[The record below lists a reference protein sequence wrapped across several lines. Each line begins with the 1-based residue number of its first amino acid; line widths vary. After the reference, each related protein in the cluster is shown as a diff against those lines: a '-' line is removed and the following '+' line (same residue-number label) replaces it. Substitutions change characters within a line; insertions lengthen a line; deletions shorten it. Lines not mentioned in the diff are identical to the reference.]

1 MKKKALAMIL
11 ACTMI
16 GSLTACGASASDP
29 APTAAQ
35 KPAAEAESKKQEEE
49 PAAPAADAGAEA
61 AAMSVKDIV
70 IPDGTELNVTTT
82 FAGEESNV
90 QLYQDKVQEWIDAT
104 GCVVND
110 SSATADETFKSRVI
124 SDFETGAEP
133 DVLFFFN
140 GNDSNPFVEAGKV
153 VSIEEIRS
161 VYPDY
166 ADNMKDS
173 MLEATAS
180 PADGV
185 SYSVPFYGYWE
196 GMFVNKTVCEAA
208 GVEVPGP
215 DTTWEEFMDIC
226 QKIKDAGF
234 TPIATSLAKEPHY
247 WFEFAIYNHTSPTT
261 HTVMPASV
269 DDETAKAWIAGLND
283 IKDLFEKGYLSE
295 NTNTAESSE
304 VFQNFIDGK
313 SAFYVDGSWKCGGI
327 ADSTDAIENFTVT
340 YVPGTGNRKATDI
353 IGGLSSGWY
362 ISRKAWEDE
371 GKRAAAVSFIS
382 SLITDECVSQFAG
395 VAATALKN
403 GATVDESTLNQVQ
416 IESLT
421 MTGNATAVTGA
432 VQDLM
437 TQDQRAPIFDHM
449 PEIVTGEIAVEDAVQ
464 QVLDNMAE

>member
-1 MKKKALAMIL
+1 MKKKILAMIL
-11 ACTMI
+11 TGAMAL
-16 GSLTACGASASDP
+16 SLAACGNTDSSADK
-29 APTAAQ
+29 TET
-35 KPAAEAESKKQEEE
+35 PAAAETKTEE
-49 PAAPAADAGAEA
+49 AAPAKEAEPEA
-61 AAMSVKDIV
+61 AAVSVKDIV
-70 IPDGTELNVTTT
+70 VPQGTELNVTTT

-90 QLYQDKVQEWIDAT
+90 ALYQDTVQAWMDET

-110 SSATADETFKSRVI
+110 SSATSDEAFKARVI

-133 DVLFFFN
+133 DVLFYFN

-153 VSIEEIRS
+153 VSIDEIRT

-166 ADNMKDS
+166 ADNMKDT

-196 GMFVNKTVCEAA
+196 GMFVNKAVCEAA
-208 GVEVPGP
+208 GVEIPGA

-226 QKIKDAGF
+226 QQIKDAGY
-234 TPIATSLAKEPHY
+234 TPIAVSLAKEPHY
-247 WFEFAIYNHTSPTT
+247 WFEFAIYNHTSPST
-261 HTVMPASV
+261 HTAVPSSI
-269 DDETAKAWIAGLND
+269 DDEIAQAWIAGLTD
-283 IKDLFEKGYLSE
+283 VKEMYEKGYLSE
-295 NTNTAESSE
+295 NTNTAEASE
-304 VFQNFIDGK
+304 VFQGFIDGK

-327 ADSTDAIENFTVT
+327 ADSTDNIDNFTVT
-340 YVPGTGNRKATDI
+340 YVPGTGDRKSTDI

-362 ISRKAWEDE
+362 ISKKAWEDE
-371 GKRAAAVSFIS
+371 AKRAAAVSFITKMT
-382 SLITDECVSQFAG
+382 TDESVSAFAG

-403 GATVDESTLNQVQ
+403 GATVDESALNKVQVD
-416 IESLT
+416 SLE
-421 MTGNATAVTGA
+421 MTGKATAVAGA
-432 VQDLM
+432 AQDLM